1 MKSAFLRYVFAAII
15 GAVAVSGS
23 ALAQDVRVSGAG
35 ASFPFPLYSAWFQ
48 KYSQL
53 TSNVRIDYQ
62 STGSGAG
69 VRSFVQRLVDFAG
82 SDAAISDEEIAKV
95 DGGVVVLPLTA
106 GEVVLA
112 YNLPGVSELRLP
124 REVYPLIFTGEVN
137 RWNDP
142 RIVEANPGVTL
153 PDQTITVV
161 RRSDSSG
168 TTFVFTQH
176 LSAISASFKEK
187 LGHGTTVQWPSLPN
201 FVGAPRNDG
210 ITATVMQTPGAIG
223 YIEYGFAKL
232 SNTPFAMLEN
242 KSGNFVKAGD
252 EAGQAALAS
261 ADFSGDDLRIWITD
275 PTEAEAYPIATFTWL
290 LFFKKHGN
298 EQIAGALRDFV
309 KWAATDGQEL
319 ASELGYIPL
328 PKVVAERVIA
338 ESANI
343 Q

>member
-1 MKSAFLRYVFAAII
+1 MKSTFLRYVLAALIGLFVAGGPAFA
-15 GAVAVSGS
+15 
-23 ALAQDVRVSGAG
+23 QNVRISGAG

-48 KYSQL
+48 KYSQI
-53 TSNVRIDYQ
+53 TPGVRIDYQ

-69 VRSFVQRLVDFAG
+69 VRSFIQRLVDFAG
-82 SDAAISDEEIAKV
+82 SDAAISDEEKAQI

-112 YNLPGVSELRLP
+112 YNLPGVKELKLP
-124 REVYPLIFTGEVN
+124 REVYPLIFTGDVN

-142 RIVEANPGVTL
+142 RIVAANPGVTL

-176 LSAISASFKEK
+176 LSAISEPFKTK
-187 LGHGTTVQWPSLPN
+187 LGFGTTVQWPSLPN
-201 FVGAPRNDG
+201 FIGAPRNDG

-223 YIEYGFAKL
+223 YIEYGFARL
-232 SNTPFAMLEN
+232 SNTPFALLEN

-275 PTEAEAYPIATFTWL
+275 PTDPKAYPIATFTWL
-290 LFFKKHGN
+290 LFYKKHGN
-298 EQIAGALRDFV
+298 EQIAAALRDFV
-309 KWAATDGQEL
+309 KWAATDGQTM

-328 PKVVAERVIA
+328 PKIVVERVIA